1 MPGGWL
7 LRYPSTA
14 PASPGELNERAQ
26 YLLKAL
32 IERYINHGQPVGSR
46 PLSREIQVDLSPATI
61 RNVMADL
68 EDMGYLYSPHTA
80 AGRVPTARGY
90 RFFVDSLMQ
99 ACSLEDRE
107 VEELRRQLDPGLA
120 TGDLIQSV
128 SSLLS
133 GATRLAGIVT
143 LPRQQS
149 LLLRHVEFL
158 PLADQRVLVI
168 LVVNEQ
174 EVQNRIIQ
182 VERPYSAAELQQA
195 ANYLNAEFS
204 GREIR
209 EIRGELLQE
218 LQDTRE
224 SMDRLMDAVVEVADL
239 ALGGEGTEDDDYVV
253 AGQTN
258 LMGVADLADMEK
270 LRQLFEAFQHKRDM
284 LGLFDQCLKARGVQ
298 IFIGEE
304 AGFDVLDDC
313 SVVTASYSEGRV
325 MGVLGVI
332 GPTRMPYQRIV
343 PLVEITAKLLAS
355 ALNSRN

>member
-1 MPGGWL
+1 M
-7 LRYPSTA
+7 RYPSTA
-14 PASPGELNERAQ
+14 PAASGELNERAQ

-32 IERYINHGQPVGSR
+32 IERYISHGQPVGSR

-99 ACSLEDRE
+99 SRPLEARE
-107 VEELRRQLDPGLA
+107 VEELRRQLDPGLG
-120 TGDLIQSV
+120 TGELIQSV

-133 GATRLAGIVT
+133 GTTRLAGVVT
-143 LPRQQS
+143 LPRSQS
-149 LLLRHVEFL
+149 LVLRHVEFL
-158 PLADQRVLVI
+158 PLSDNRVLVI

-174 EVQNRIIQ
+174 EVQNRIVQ
-182 VERPYSAAELQQA
+182 ADRPYTASELQQA

-209 EIRGELLQE
+209 QIREDLLRELK
-218 LQDTRE
+218 DTRD
-224 SMDRLMDAVVEVADL
+224 SMDRLMDAVVEVAGK
-239 ALGGEGTEDDDYVV
+239 ALETPAGEDDDYVL

-258 LMGVADLADMEK
+258 LMGVADLADMDK
-270 LRQLFEAFQHKRDM
+270 LRQLFEAFQRKRDM

-304 AGFDVLDDC
+304 AGFDVFDDC
-313 SVVTASYSEGRV
+313 SLVTASYSEGRV

-332 GPTRMPYQRIV
+332 GPTRMAYQRIV
-343 PLVEITAKLLAS
+343 PLVEITAKLLAG

>member
-1 MPGGWL
+1 M
-7 LRYPSTA
+7 RYPG
-14 PASPGELNERAQ
+14 PAELDDRSQ

-32 IERYINHGQPVGSR
+32 IERYISHGQPVGSR
-46 PLSREIQVDLSPATI
+46 PLSREIQIDLSPATI

-80 AGRVPTARGY
+80 AGRVPTAQGY

-99 ACSLEDRE
+99 ANPLSEQQ
-107 VEELRRQLDPGLA
+107 VEELRRQLDPNLG
-120 TGDLIQSV
+120 TGELIQTV

-133 GATRLAGIVT
+133 GATRLAGVVT

-158 PLADQRVLVI
+158 PLADNRVLVI

-182 VERPYSAAELQQA
+182 TARPYSASELQQA

-209 EIRGELLQE
+209 EIHDALLRDLRE
-218 LQDTRE
+218 TRD
-224 SMDRLMDAVVEVADL
+224 SMDRLMDTLVEVAGQ
-239 ALGGEGTEDDDYVV
+239 ALEEREGEGEDYIL

-258 LMGVADLADMEK
+258 LMGVADLGDMDK
-270 LRQLFEAFQHKRDM
+270 LRQLFEGFQRKRDM

-304 AGFDVLDDC
+304 SGFQVLDDC
-313 SVVTASYSEGRV
+313 SVVTASYSEGQV

-343 PLVEITAKLLAS
+343 PLVEVTAKLLAS